1 MLARRSL
8 LATLL
13 AAAAAAATEWPDCSP
28 RADGHPPFNSS
39 RPGPFGSP
47 VRLNATWMHRPIVVL
62 HPTARR
68 AFPLLVF
75 MHGATAKIEMYLPV
89 LELYSSHGFVVA
101 FPYIESP
108 SGDTRPL
115 TLNTN
120 GEYILRAL
128 DYASAAASN
137 ASSPLH
143 GRVDMGSVVLA
154 GHSMGGTCAVM
165 AGVRVPAAHEE
176 HDLRTVSSR
185 SPLLLTTATN
195 DGAFWP
201 APLTAQHERGCF
213 KGALGGGAT
222 GSQHPAFFVQFSTAA
237 CAEDGARRPFADAG
251 HDCAFKAG
259 VETPW
264 VLSAM
269 KLYAQQRGRASSRCA
284 SMLLGGGAGSLKAD
298 PLVELSL
305 VAGERELGGGVRG
318 KESES

>member
-1 MLARRSL
+1 M
-8 LATLL
+8 
-13 AAAAAAATEWPDCSP
+13 
-28 RADGHPPFNSS
+28 
-39 RPGPFGSP
+39 
-47 VRLNATWMHRPIVVL
+47 
-62 HPTARR
+62 
-68 AFPLLVF
+68 
-75 MHGATAKIEMYLPV
+75 
-89 LELYSSHGFVVA
+89 
-101 FPYIESP
+101 
-108 SGDTRPL
+108 
-115 TLNTN
+115 
-120 GEYILRAL
+120 
-128 DYASAAASN
+128 
-137 ASSPLH
+137 
-143 GRVDMGSVVLA
+143 
-154 GHSMGGTCAVM
+154 
-165 AGVRVPAAHEE
+165 
-176 HDLRTVSSR
+176 RTVSSR

-318 KESES
+318 KESALRAG

>member
-1 MLARRSL
+1 MLARTSL

-28 RADGHPPFNSS
+28 RADGHPPFNST
-39 RPGPFGSP
+39 RPGTFGSP

-165 AGVRVPAAHEE
+165 AGVRVPAAHEVGVR
-176 HDLRTVSSR
+176 LVVT
-185 SPLLLTTATN
+185 
-195 DGAFWP
+195 
-201 APLTAQHERGCF
+201 
-213 KGALGGGAT
+213 
-222 GSQHPAFFVQFSTAA
+222 QHPGICGPLGPPPWPSTWEEHQI
-237 CAEDGARRPFADAG
+237 AEEASG
-251 HDCAFKAG
+251 HPPC
-259 VETPW
+259 
-264 VLSAM
+264 L
-269 KLYAQQRGRASSRCA
+269 
-284 SMLLGGGAGSLKAD
+284 
-298 PLVELSL
+298 
-305 VAGERELGGGVRG
+305 
-318 KESES
+318 